1 MAHGKTIHQLS
12 RHKQTEA
19 AVSFCAEAIRPAQ
32 DSDCLS
38 MQAKEFSECVPISGI
53 ILTKLD
59 GSGRGGAVVSVV
71 DQLGIPVKFV
81 GCWGGH

>member
-1 MAHGKTIHQLS
+1 MWLQ
-12 RHKQTEA
+12 
-19 AVSFCAEAIRPAQ
+19 
-32 DSDCLS
+32 
-38 MQAKEFSECVPISGI
+38 MQAKEFSECIPITGI

-81 GCWGGH
+81 GVGEGIEDLQPFDCETFVDSIFPASGKIARSIADIAV

>member
-1 MAHGKTIHQLS
+1 
-12 RHKQTEA
+12 
-19 AVSFCAEAIRPAQ
+19 
-32 DSDCLS
+32 
-38 MQAKEFSECVPISGI
+38 MQAKEFSECIPISGI

-81 GCWGGH
+81 GVGEGIKDLQPFDIETFVDSLFPESGTSSRSIADVVL